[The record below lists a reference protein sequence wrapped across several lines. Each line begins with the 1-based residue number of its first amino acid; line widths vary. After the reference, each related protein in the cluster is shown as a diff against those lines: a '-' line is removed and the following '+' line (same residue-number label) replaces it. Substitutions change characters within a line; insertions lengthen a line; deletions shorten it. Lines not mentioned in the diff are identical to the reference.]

1 MLSPVYSDV
10 TAGSGS
16 GNLANYAGSSGGGTL
31 LVYETALNAYD
42 NATLLTCWNS
52 TQAVLSYTIGPGQPQ
67 GNVVTWTLPAA
78 GSSINWANGVQWN
91 VSIPV
96 VSSLYTSGLSQ
107 TSLATIPGNKAGSQF
122 IIGPLYIAT
131 IGQTLIL
138 GRMSYLQAED
148 TNVTELPV
156 VAVDANTGA
165 VLWNMYIP
173 VSAYEEAASSP
184 TYYVG
189 GTDNVFLWYVSDYMQ
204 WQAYSV
210 STGKELWTCTP
221 EENDYATQSIGAV
234 AFAYGNLY
242 QAGYDGYLHCISLS
256 NGTQLWETLGIA
268 GNEEMPESNYPMT
281 TIAIA
286 NGMVYAST
294 SKSYETAPAYRG
306 HELMCF
312 NAYTGQELWNV
323 SGEMSIYAID
333 DGLLLTSNKYDG
345 CVYGF
350 GMGPTATTVSAPQT
364 QITSGT
370 KVIIQGT
377 VTDQTPGIAQGTPAI
392 SDTWMSAW
400 MEYLYMDQPM
410 PTQATGVTV
419 QLTAIDP
426 NGNYIVIGNATSDI
440 SGAYI
445 YTWTPPNIPGTYH
458 ITATFAGSN
467 SYYGSTSETVGTV
480 VVSSA
485 GQTVSPTATPTSVA
499 DMYFVPAIAGLFV
512 LIIIVAIVLALLML
526 RKRP

>member
-1 MLSPVYSDV
+1 MTDPTGAYEVSYTPTSTGTYTFSLSFPGELVYNVTTGGMNGAPKTIYTAYFEPEKASVTDTVTTTQVTGYTEAPVPLPNQYWTQPINEQNRYWNAISGPWLMSTYNGTSKFNPYSYAPTSAHILWKEQLAPEYGGIVGGDYGSEGYSASNAVAPISSPVIMSGYLYCNGPASESGTSQFYCIQLSTGKIMWTQSGSITCGQLLNWRSQQIKAVYPYLWSISGTTWKMYSAQTGALLVSFTNAFLPAYNNYSPAIMLSPVYSDV

-234 AFAYGNLY
+234 AFAYGNL
-242 QAGYDGYLHCISLS
+242 
-256 NGTQLWETLGIA
+256 
-268 GNEEMPESNYPMT
+268 
-281 TIAIA
+281 
-286 NGMVYAST
+286 
-294 SKSYETAPAYRG
+294 
-306 HELMCF
+306 
-312 NAYTGQELWNV
+312 
-323 SGEMSIYAID
+323 
-333 DGLLLTSNKYDG
+333 
-345 CVYGF
+345 
-350 GMGPTATTVSAPQT
+350 
-364 QITSGT
+364 
-370 KVIIQGT
+370 
-377 VTDQTPGIAQGTPAI
+377 
-392 SDTWMSAW
+392 
-400 MEYLYMDQPM
+400 
-410 PTQATGVTV
+410 
-419 QLTAIDP
+419 
-426 NGNYIVIGNATSDI
+426 
-440 SGAYI
+440 
-445 YTWTPPNIPGTYH
+445 
-458 ITATFAGSN
+458 
-467 SYYGSTSETVGTV
+467 
-480 VVSSA
+480 
-485 GQTVSPTATPTSVA
+485 
-499 DMYFVPAIAGLFV
+499 
-512 LIIIVAIVLALLML
+512 
-526 RKRP
+526 